1 MGRKPKYEKA
11 MSSAEKAREYRQ
23 RKKLHG
29 QKQIYFSVS
38 GDMVDRIDELAR
50 FFGLPGRAQ
59 VVTDLLERPLSEA
72 VSIMREWEQNPD
84 LPNDVSVL
92 QEDDAKKI
100 KEVKQRFWDA
110 LCTKVNKST
119 NKEVDK

>member
-11 MSSAEKAREYRQ
+11 MSSAEKAREYRE
-23 RKKLHG
+23 RKKLQG

-59 VVTDLLERPLSEA
+59 VVTDLLQRPLFEA
-72 VSIMREWEQNPD
+72 IAIMRDWENNPSLPKNAED
-84 LPNDVSVL
+84 LS
-92 QEDDAKKI
+92 ERDAQKI
-100 KEVKQRFWDA
+100 EEIKQDFWDA
-110 LCTKVNKST
+110 LCAKVNQQP
-119 NKEVDK
+119 NEEVDK